1 MGFTDRHIAAIV
13 SSNLMNDAQHHQT
26 APLAAAPLAAAPL
39 AAAPLAGDIGAL
51 LCRVKYA
58 DGVLIRMFEGSQ
70 QNLAQLLRF
79 WKA

>member
-26 APLAAAPLAAAPL
+26 APL